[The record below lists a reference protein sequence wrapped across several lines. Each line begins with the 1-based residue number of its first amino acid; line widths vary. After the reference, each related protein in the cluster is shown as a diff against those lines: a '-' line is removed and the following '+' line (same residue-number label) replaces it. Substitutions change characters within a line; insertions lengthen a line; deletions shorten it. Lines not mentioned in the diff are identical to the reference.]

1 LFDFDIA
8 NVLQKNFIK
17 NFFIK
22 KVIYIFAEIKTNY
35 MKITT
40 ETKEQIYITEFK
52 NSDVSLEQLFDAFK
66 SHLVALTFNEIT
78 IEHYIIIWSNELK
91 EKNNETN

>member
-1 LFDFDIA
+1 
-8 NVLQKNFIK
+8 
-17 NFFIK
+17 
-22 KVIYIFAEIKTNY
+22 

-66 SHLVALTFNEIT
+66 SHLVALTWHPIT
-78 IEHYIIIWSNELK
+78 IEQYIIEWSEELK
-91 EKNNETN
+91 ENNNENN